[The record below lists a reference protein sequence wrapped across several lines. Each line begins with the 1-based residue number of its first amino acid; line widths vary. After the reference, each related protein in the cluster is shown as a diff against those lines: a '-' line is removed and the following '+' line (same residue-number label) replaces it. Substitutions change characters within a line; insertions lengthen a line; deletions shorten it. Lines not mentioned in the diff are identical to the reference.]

1 MQKLILAHFISII
14 QNNTPSIRPQTPLPG
29 TTPKKRKHQ
38 QIDDR
43 APPSHPPLTDEQLKR
58 MDIDAIRRDLDYT
71 IPGLFLEIRKLKGD
85 GNQHNRFSS
94 FDYTGKELDDY
105 AGSQLKMMIE
115 NDDGEYFSCFKHL
128 KAHVLPMVSGLN
140 LQVAEMRDH
149 IHTYDKSI
157 LGAYG
162 KLSRLEKA
170 IASSQKVVDIDCI
183 AGLKCSLDSLQN
195 QVTRIATQV
204 ASLTTSQTDIL
215 TDIQQIKEDIT
226 AIEQGGKGSFG
237 FRDEAG
243 YKRCRSEIC
252 CDTDMKMYT
261 MHTCYLD
268 CVKEVMREYH
278 WWDSNMFNCHMDTFL
293 ELALDGSISSD
304 EWLNCYKEIVK
315 NMEERNK
322 EDACA
327 ERKVAIPH
335 KIHHLAKQLSLDAI
349 FTTDEEKKAGHTMV
363 SCDLTDCHY
372 CEEKNKKT
380 AKLL

>member
-1 MQKLILAHFISII
+1 MKEWID
-14 QNNTPSIRPQTPLPG
+14 NMN
-29 TTPKKRKHQ
+29 KK
-38 QIDDR
+38 IAD
-43 APPSHPPLTDEQLKR
+43 AAVASPLTDEQLKR

-105 AGSQLKMMIE
+105 AGSQLKLMIE

-157 LGAYG
+157 LGAIG
-162 KLSRLEKA
+162 KLSRLEKT
-170 IASSQKVVDIDCI
+170 IAS
-183 AGLKCSLDSLQN
+183 
-195 QVTRIATQV
+195 
-204 ASLTTSQTDIL
+204 
-215 TDIQQIKEDIT
+215 IQDDAKQMKEDIT
-226 AIEQGGKGSFG
+226 ALEQEKKGGSFG
-237 FRDEAG
+237 YRDECG

-261 MHTCYLD
+261 MHTCYVD
-268 CVKEVMREYH
+268 CVKEMMREYH
-278 WWDSNMFNCHMDTFL
+278 WWDSDMFTCHMDTFL
-293 ELALDGSISSD
+293 QLALDGSIGSE
-304 EWLNCYKEIVK
+304 EWLNCYKEIVR
-315 NMEERNK
+315 NMERDR
-322 EDACA
+322 DACA
-327 ERKVAIPH
+327 KRKVAIPH

-349 FTTDEEKKAGHTMV
+349 FTTNEEREVGHTMV

-372 CEEKNKKT
+372 CDEKKKKT
-380 AKLL
+380 ATLS

>member
-1 MQKLILAHFISII
+1 M
-14 QNNTPSIRPQTPLPG
+14 N
-29 TTPKKRKHQ
+29 KK
-38 QIDDR
+38 IAD
-43 APPSHPPLTDEQLKR
+43 AAAASPLTDEQLKR

-105 AGSQLKMMIE
+105 AGSQLKLMIE

-162 KLSRLEKA
+162 KLSRLEKT
-170 IASSQKVVDIDCI
+170 IASIQDAIQQEGKSPSPKKKQLVDIDYI
-183 AGLKCSLDSLQN
+183 AGLKCSLDSVQN

-204 ASLTTSQTDIL
+204 ASLTASQTDIL
-215 TDIQQIKEDIT
+215 QDIT
-226 AIEQGGKGSFG
+226 YLHAAVKGESSSFG
-237 FRDEAG
+237 YRDEDG

-252 CDTDMKMYT
+252 CDTEMKMYT

-268 CVKEVMREYH
+268 CVKEMMRESH
-278 WWDSNMFNCHMDTFL
+278 WWDEGGWFKHHMDTFL
-293 ELALDGSISSD
+293 QLAIDGSISSD
-304 EWLNCYKEIVK
+304 EWLNCYKEIV
-315 NMEERNK
+315 NNLERDK
-322 EDACA
+322 DACA
-327 ERKVAIPH
+327 KRKIAIPN
-335 KIHHLAKQLSLDAI
+335 KIHHLAKQLSLDAL
-349 FTTDEEKKAGHTMV
+349 FTTDEERDAGHTMV

-372 CEEKNKKT
+372 CDEKRKKT
-380 AKLL
+380 ATLS